1 MLLLFFINLRG
12 GASESEGEDGEGEI
26 VTLGQDVP
34 GHGNV
39 KQQKS
44 AVKLYEV
51 RKRFVKYNNDMY
63 LCNTV
68 KVEYRTR

>member
-1 MLLLFFINLRG
+1 M
-12 GASESEGEDGEGEI
+12 EGEV
-26 VTLGQDVP
+26 VTLGQDIP

-51 RKRFVKYNNDMY
+51 RNIF
-63 LCNTV
+63 
-68 KVEYRTR
+68 